1 MQILDGKALALEIQ
15 HTIKQE
21 VQELSKQQITPGLAV
36 ILVGDDPA
44 SQSYVNMKAKA
55 CSQTGIYSTTHKMPE
70 SITEEALLQ
79 TISMMNENPNI
90 DGILVQLPLPK
101 HINTT
106 AILEAISPKKDVDG
120 FHPFNMGRVFANLDG
135 FIPATPMG
143 VITLLEHYKIPI
155 EGKNVVIVGASN
167 IVGKPLGALFLNKN
181 ATITLCHIYTQNLAE
196 HTKKADILCVGVGKP
211 NLITQDMVKEGAI
224 VVDIGITKLENG
236 KIVGDVDFDNV
247 APKCSYI
254 TPVPGGVGPM
264 TIASLLQNTIKA
276 AKLRAQKETK

>member
-21 VQELSKQQITPGLAV
+21 VREFSKQQITPGLAV

-247 APKCSYI
+247 TPKCSYI

>member
-15 HTIKQE
+15 QTIKQE

-70 SITEEALLQ
+70 SITQEALLQ

-120 FHPFNMGRVFANLDG
+120 FHPFNMGRVFTNLDG

-181 ATITLCHIYTQNLAE
+181 ATITLCHIYTQNLAN
-196 HTKKADILCVGVGKP
+196 HTKNADIICVGVGKP

-224 VVDIGITKLENG
+224 VVDIGITRLENG
-236 KIVGDVDFDNV
+236 KIVGDVDYDNV

-276 AKLRAQKETK
+276 AKLRTKKETK

>member
-15 HTIKQE
+15 QTIKQE

-120 FHPFNMGRVFANLDG
+120 FHPFNMGRVFKKVARIKKGNAKVL
-135 FIPATPMG
+135 
-143 VITLLEHYKIPI
+143 
-155 EGKNVVIVGASN
+155 SN
-167 IVGKPLGALFLNKN
+167 
-181 ATITLCHIYTQNLAE
+181 
-196 HTKKADILCVGVGKP
+196 KKRDS
-211 NLITQDMVKEGAI
+211 
-224 VVDIGITKLENG
+224 
-236 KIVGDVDFDNV
+236 
-247 APKCSYI
+247 SY
-254 TPVPGGVGPM
+254 
-264 TIASLLQNTIKA
+264 L
-276 AKLRAQKETK
+276 